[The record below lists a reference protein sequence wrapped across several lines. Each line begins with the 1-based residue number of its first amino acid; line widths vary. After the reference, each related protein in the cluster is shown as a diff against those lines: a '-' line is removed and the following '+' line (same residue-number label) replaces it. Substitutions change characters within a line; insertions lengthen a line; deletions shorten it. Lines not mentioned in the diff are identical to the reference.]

1 MKSKKVN
8 LSLWGFLICALLAV
22 VVRLNYHTNNSVN
35 GYNAT
40 TWDAL
45 GYYIYLPST
54 LIYQDATEL
63 DWFPAIDSAY
73 NVSGG
78 KLYQANIEDNG
89 NYVFKYLGGV
99 AIMELPFFAIGHI
112 IASNSNYPADGFS
125 APYQYAIIWGAV
137 FWFLIGLWY
146 LRKVLL
152 VYFSE
157 TITALTLIL
166 VVGASNLIQYVSVD
180 GAMSHSFIFPLY
192 ALLLWWTIQWH
203 RNPRKKFAL
212 AIGLIIGIATIS
224 RPTEFIMIFIPILW
238 SLEKSGSLKSKWEL
252 VGKHKTHILFALIG
266 GIIGIFP
273 QLLYWKIASGD
284 WIYNVGSKWFFLNPW
299 WRILFGFE
307 KGWFIYTPIA
317 IFVILGLLFLK
328 GKPFRKA
335 VITFT
340 LLNIWIVISWSD
352 WQYGASYSARALT
365 QSYPVLALPLA
376 AFLQCVFSRKWS
388 PVIIIASSY
397 LIFVN
402 LFQIWQYNAG
412 IIHYRDMNR
421 KYYSAIYLDHN
432 PTPLDYSLLDTDEL
446 LPEKLK
452 NKPQIVTKNSISDFK
467 LSTWESKIFF
477 NEQKP
482 QFSWISCK
490 LELTTN
496 KGLENGRIVVS
507 SLKDDQ
513 IIKQNIFRLT
523 TPLTNNGETNT
534 YEFHYEIH
542 HNSDQIQVKLES
554 MGELDVKHL
563 FYIIKQFSEKH

>member
-1 MKSKKVN
+1 MKSKKVS
-8 LSLWGFLICALLAV
+8 LSLLGVLICAILAV
-22 VVRLNYHTNNSVN
+22 VVRFNYHTNNSVN

-54 LIYQDATEL
+54 FIYQDVKQL
-63 DWFPAIDSAY
+63 DWFPAIDSTY

-78 KLYQANIEDNG
+78 KLYQASPKEDG

-99 AIMELPFFAIGHI
+99 AIMEAPFFAIGHF

-125 APYQYAIIWGAV
+125 APYQYSIIWGAI
-137 FWFLIGLWY
+137 FWFLLGLWY

-157 TITALTLIL
+157 RITALTLIL
-166 VVGASNLIQYVSVD
+166 VVGASNLLQYVSVD

-203 RNPRKKFAL
+203 KNPQKKYAF
-212 AIGLIIGIATIS
+212 AIGLIIGLATIS

-238 SLEKSGSLKSKWEL
+238 MLPDSKNLKSKWQL
-252 VGKHKTHILFALIG
+252 VRQHRLHILFALFG

-299 WRILFGFE
+299 WRVLFGFE
-307 KGWFIYTPIA
+307 KGWFIYTPIT
-317 IFVILGLLFLK
+317 IFFILGLFFLK

-340 LLNIWIVISWSD
+340 LINIWIIISWSD
-352 WQYGASYSARALT
+352 WQYGASYSTRALT
-365 QSYPVLALPLA
+365 QSYPILALPLA
-376 AFLQCVFSRKWS
+376 AFLTRIFSKKWS
-388 PVIIIASSY
+388 PVIIVASVY
-397 LIFVN
+397 LVFVN

-421 KYYSAIYLDHN
+421 QYYGAIYLDPN
-432 PTPLDYSLLDTDEL
+432 PTPLDYSLLDTDEI
-446 LPEKLK
+446 LPEQLK
-452 NKPQIVTKNSISDFK
+452 DDLDSTISK
-467 LSTWESKIFF
+467 TLSNIELGLWESEILYTDD
-477 NEQKP
+477 KP
-482 QFSWISCK
+482 SQNWISGE
-490 LELTTN
+490 LELKTK
-496 KGLENGRIVVS
+496 KGLVNGRIVVA
-507 SLKDDQ
+507 SLKDGE
-513 IIKQNIFRLT
+513 IIKQRVFRLT
-523 TPLTNNGETNT
+523 TPFSKNNEQLN
-534 YEFHYEIH
+534 YKFQYQLIEDC
-542 HNSDQIQVKLES
+542 DQSIVKLES
-554 MGELDVKHL
+554 IGNMKVEKGEFTLNIYK
-563 FYIIKQFSEKH
+563 

>member
-1 MKSKKVN
+1 MKRKKVN

-45 GYYIYLPST
+45 GYYMYLPST
-54 LIYQDATEL
+54 FIYQDAKQL
-63 DWFPAIDSAY
+63 QWFPAIDSTY

-78 KLYQANIEDNG
+78 TLYQASLEEDG

-99 AIMELPFFAIGHI
+99 AIMEIPFFAVGHL
-112 IASNSNYPADGFS
+112 IASNSDYPTDGFS

-137 FWFLIGLWY
+137 FWFLFGLWY
-146 LRKVLL
+146 LRKALL

-157 TITALTLIL
+157 SITALTLIL
-166 VVGASNLIQYVSVD
+166 IVGASNLIQYVSVD

-203 RNPRKKFAL
+203 KNPKKKFAL
-212 AIGLIIGIATIS
+212 AIGLVIGIATIS

-238 SLEKSGSLKSKWEL
+238 SLEKSGSLKTKWEL
-252 VGKHKTHILFALIG
+252 VRKHRIHILFALLG

-273 QLLYWKIASGD
+273 QLLYWKLASGD

-299 WRILFGFE
+299 WRVLFGFE

-317 IFVILGLLFLK
+317 IFFILGLFFLK

-335 VITFT
+335 VIVFT
-340 LLNIWIVISWSD
+340 LLNIWIIISWSD
-352 WQYGASYSARALT
+352 WQYGASYSTRALT
-365 QSYPVLALPLA
+365 QSYPILALPLA
-376 AFLQCVFSRKWS
+376 VFLQRVFSRKWS
-388 PVIIIASSY
+388 PIVISASTY

-412 IIHYRDMNR
+412 VIHYRDMNR
-421 KYYSAIYLDHN
+421 KYYSAIYLDRN

-446 LPEKLK
+446 LPNRLI
-452 NKPQIVTKNSISDFK
+452 NKSNSKISKSFSDFELK
-467 LSTWESKIFF
+467 TWESKIVYEDK
-477 NEQKP
+477 NPKHT
-482 QFSWISCK
+482 WISGE
-490 LELTTN
+490 LELVTRE
-496 KGLENGRIVVS
+496 GLENGRIVVT
-507 SLKDDQ
+507 SLKDGE
-513 IIKQNIFRLT
+513 IVKQRFFRLT
-523 TPLTNNGETNT
+523 TPFWKNQQKSN
-534 YEFHYEIH
+534 YQFHFKRSE
-542 HNSDQIQVKLES
+542 NSDRIIVKLES
-554 MGELDVKHL
+554 IGNVSVKELAFTL
-563 FYIIKQFSEKH
+563 NTYE

>member
-8 LSLWGFLICALLAV
+8 VSLWGFLICALLAV
-22 VVRLNYHTNNSVN
+22 VVRFNYHTNNSVN

-54 LIYQDATEL
+54 FIYQDATQL
-63 DWFPAIDSAY
+63 DWFPAIDSTY

-78 KLYQANIEDNG
+78 TLYQATLKDDG

-99 AIMELPFFAIGHI
+99 AIMEIPFFVVGHV
-112 IASNSNYPADGFS
+112 IASNSDYPADGFS
-125 APYQYAIIWGAV
+125 APYQYSIIWGAV
-137 FWFLIGLWY
+137 FWFLFGLWY

-157 TITALTLIL
+157 TITTLTLIL
-166 VVGASNLIQYVSVD
+166 VVGASNLLQYVSVD

-203 RNPRKKFAL
+203 KKPKKKFAF

-238 SLEKSGSLKSKWEL
+238 MLPDSKNLKSKWKL
-252 VGKHKTHILFALIG
+252 VGEHRVHILFALVG

-273 QLLYWKIASGD
+273 QLLYWKLASGD

-299 WRILFGFE
+299 WRVLFGFE

-317 IFVILGLLFLK
+317 IFFILGLFFLK
-328 GKPFRKA
+328 GKPFRKS
-335 VITFT
+335 VIVFT
-340 LLNIWIVISWSD
+340 LLNIWIIISWSD
-352 WQYGASYSARALT
+352 WQYGASYSTRALT
-365 QSYPVLALPLA
+365 QSYPILALPLA
-376 AFLQCVFSRKWS
+376 AFLQRIFSKKWS
-388 PVIIIASSY
+388 PIVIIAGAY

-421 KYYSAIYLDHN
+421 QYYSAIYLDHN
-432 PTPLDYSLLDTDEL
+432 PTLLDYSLLDTGEQ
-446 LPEKLK
+446 LPEQLIGKSNSK
-452 NKPQIVTKNSISDFK
+452 TAKSISNFELDA
-467 LSTWESKIFF
+467 WESEILHIDK
-477 NEQKP
+477 NPKYT
-482 QFSWISCK
+482 WISGE

-496 KGLENGRIVVS
+496 IGLENGRIVIA
-507 SLKDDQ
+507 SLKNNK
-513 IIKQNIFRLT
+513 IIKQRVFRLT
-523 TPLTNNGETNT
+523 TPFSKNKEKTS
-534 YEFHYEIH
+534 YQFHYKSIKNCDEIV
-542 HNSDQIQVKLES
+542 VKLES
-554 MGELDVKHL
+554 LGNMNVKEASLTLD
-563 FYIIKQFSEKH
+563 FYN

>member
-22 VVRLNYHTNNSVN
+22 VVRFNYHTNNSVN

-54 LIYQDATEL
+54 FIYQDAKQL
-63 DWFPAIDSAY
+63 DWFPAIDSTY

-78 KLYQANIEDNG
+78 TLYQATLEEDS

-99 AIMELPFFAIGHI
+99 AIMEVPFFAVGHL
-112 IASNSNYPADGFS
+112 IASNSDYPADGFS
-125 APYQYAIIWGAV
+125 APYQYSIIWGAV
-137 FWFLIGLWY
+137 FWFLFGLWY

-157 TITALTLIL
+157 TITTLTIIL
-166 VVGASNLIQYVSVD
+166 VVGASNLLQYVSVD

-203 RNPRKKFAL
+203 KKPKKKTAF
-212 AIGLIIGIATIS
+212 AIGLIIGVATIS

-238 SLEKSGSLKSKWEL
+238 MLPESKNLKSKWEL
-252 VGKHKTHILFALIG
+252 VRKHRIHILFALLG

-273 QLLYWKIASGD
+273 QLLYWKLASGD

-299 WRILFGFE
+299 WRVLFGFE

-317 IFVILGLLFLK
+317 IFFILGLFYLK
-328 GKPFRKA
+328 GKPFRKS
-335 VITFT
+335 VIVFT
-340 LLNIWIVISWSD
+340 LINIWIIISWSD
-352 WQYGASYSARALT
+352 WQYGASYSTRALT
-365 QSYPVLALPLA
+365 QSYPILALPLA
-376 AFLQCVFSRKWS
+376 AFLQRVLTKKWS
-388 PVIIIASSY
+388 PVVIIASVY

-412 IIHYRDMNR
+412 IIHYKDMNR
-421 KYYSAIYLDHN
+421 KYYGAIYLDYN
-432 PTPLDYSLLDTDEL
+432 PTPLDYSLLDTEEQ
-446 LPEKLK
+446 LPKDLK
-452 NKPQIVTKNSISDFK
+452 GYPNLAVQKSRTDFK
-467 LSTWESKIFF
+467 LKPWESEILYTVKS
-477 NEQKP
+477 QKYT
-482 QFSWISCK
+482 WISGE

-496 KGLENGRIVVS
+496 RGLENGRIVIAS
-507 SLKDDQ
+507 
-513 IIKQNIFRLT
+513 IKEGKIVKQRIFRLT
-523 TPLTNNGETNT
+523 TPFSENNERSN
-534 YEFHYEIH
+534 YKFHYKLPL
-542 HNSDQIQVKLES
+542 NSDETVIKLENVGS
-554 MGELDVKHL
+554 MAVKEASFNL
-563 FYIIKQFSEKH
+563 SFFN

>member
-8 LSLWGFLICALLAV
+8 LSLWGFLICVVLAV

-45 GYYIYLPST
+45 GYYMYLPGT
-54 LIYQDATEL
+54 FIYKDVKQLE
-63 DWFPAIDSAY
+63 WFPAIDSTY

-78 KLYQANIEDNG
+78 TLYQATLEEDG

-99 AIMELPFFAIGHI
+99 ALLEIPFFAIGHLV
-112 IASNSNYPADGFS
+112 ASNSDYPTDGFS

-137 FWFLIGLWY
+137 FWFLLGLWY

-166 VVGASNLIQYVSVD
+166 VVGATNLLQYVSVD

-203 RNPRKKFAL
+203 KNPKRKFAF

-238 SLEKSGSLKSKWEL
+238 SLEKNGSLKTKWQL
-252 VGKHKTHILFALIG
+252 VRKHRSHILFAVLGGLIG
-266 GIIGIFP
+266 VFP

-299 WRILFGFE
+299 WRVLFGFE
-307 KGWFIYTPIA
+307 KGWFVYTPIA
-317 IFVILGLLFLK
+317 IFFILGLFFLK
-328 GKPFRKA
+328 EKPFRKA
-335 VITFT
+335 IIVFT
-340 LLNIWIVISWSD
+340 LLNIWIIISWSD
-352 WQYGASYSARALT
+352 WQYGASYSTRALT
-365 QSYPVLALPLA
+365 QSYPILALPLA
-376 AFLQCVFSRKWS
+376 TFLQRILTKKWS
-388 PVIIIASSY
+388 PIILLASAY

-421 KYYSAIYLDHN
+421 KYYGAIYLDHN
-432 PTPLDYSLLDTDEL
+432 PTPLDYSLLDTDEIL
-446 LPEKLK
+446 SKKLIANLK
-452 NKPQIVTKNSISDFK
+452 TVTSNT
-467 LSTWESKIFF
+467 LSSLNLVAWESKILYKA
-477 NEQKP
+477 EQSN
-482 QFSWISCK
+482 FSWVSFK
-490 LELTTN
+490 LELTTSQ
-496 KGLENGRIVVS
+496 GLENGRIVIT
-507 SLKDDQ
+507 SLKGSE
-513 IIKQNIFRLT
+513 IIKQKIFRLT
-523 TPLTNNGETNT
+523 TPFSKNGEKVT
-534 YEFHYEIH
+534 YEFHYKMLDNADEIEL
-542 HNSDQIQVKLES
+542 KLES
-554 MGELDVKHL
+554 FGEFKAREVSYTVKSL
-563 FYIIKQFSEKH
+563 K